1 MNRWVPS
8 ICAAGLLAGLVPAVF
23 PVSAADPGPQG
34 SGPAAQSVSDY
45 DPETDLDAGDRAF
58 ARKDYPVAVSFYTKY
73 LQNAEQ
79 RQNQADIKKAY
90 EHLLDAL
97 VMARLSALA
106 EEYLQKYE
114 KLFSD
119 TNAIEIAMW
128 RGDILFQKQQYAEA
142 GKIYDRLLKSL
153 QVQDPRRFRTLFA
166 SGQVLEKQGRWKE
179 AAERY
184 EPLSRQAAD
193 APLGHQAFI
202 RLIVCLA
209 ADGKGDQAW
218 ELLLDHPPADRK
230 TNAAWPLLAA
240 YITLKQSG
248 VEAASGAWRNLTRS
262 LNSGADPL
270 VYLTA
275 SSYGDAFVK
284 RKLWSDA
291 LLSYRTAFHAAAD
304 KNEMTESLNRIVA
317 AVSQT
322 GNKLQAA
329 RLAMSQL
336 DLFKDSLLS
345 PDVKLRT
352 ARLLQDAGNVKGA
365 LDLYESV
372 FANVNSSE
380 QEKKQAIYEYS
391 LLQAQNGHLA
401 EAEKTV
407 HSHFRA
413 DRESEGEF
421 LLAEILVRLK
431 RPKLYCPKF
440 QAIARRWPEQAGRA
454 CLQAALACLD
464 HRQPDRALEF
474 LAELRKLPA
483 ASVDQSQLVYIEAAA
498 KAQKKQTASALAL
511 YNAFLKTAKA
521 GNPLIPPALYYS
533 GLLAYEQQK
542 MNLAAERLARFRKE
556 YSDHPLAP
564 KASVWLIQIYA
575 VLNNVIAAERETWRL
590 AERYP
595 ESEFAA
601 DALFRLA
608 SHYVSEGAK
617 EKAAAALKKL
627 SSDTR
632 FPRIQSRALYE
643 MARQAFHNGEKKTA
657 LQLLAQLYEKFPDH
671 PILAEGYYLNG
682 DILRSDSDF
691 KSAILC
697 YKKVVE
703 LRPRSLLAAAACGSI
718 GDSLLATASRDPA
731 GSKDEMLN
739 EAIQYYRTLRGQTG
753 CPAIFAAMA
762 DYRIGR
768 CFELLGQQKSASEQ
782 YRQVLYRF
790 PASKAG
796 KHPDTAVWCVRAA
809 EALIDQARKHPVRT
823 SLEHAR
829 FALHWLADAGLIPL
843 QEAADRFEKL
853 KNNQFKP

>member
-8 ICAAGLLAGLVPAVF
+8 ICAAGLLTGLVPVVF
-23 PVSAADPGPQG
+23 SVSAADPGPQE
-34 SGPAAQSVSDY
+34 SVPAAQSASDY
-45 DPETDLDAGDRAF
+45 NPETDLDAGDRAF

-73 LQNAEQ
+73 LQNAEK
-79 RQNQADIKKAY
+79 RQNTADIKKAY
-90 EHLLDAL
+90 ERLLDAL
-97 VMARLSALA
+97 VMARLTALA
-106 EEYLQKYE
+106 EEYLGKYE
-114 KLFSD
+114 KQFPG

-128 RGDILFQKQQYAEA
+128 RGDILFQKQKYGEA
-142 GKIYDRLLKSL
+142 GKIYEQLLKSL
-153 QVQDPRRFRTLFA
+153 PIQDPRRFRTLFA
-166 SGQVLEKQGRWKE
+166 SGQVLEKQGRWKA

-184 EPLSRQAAD
+184 EPLSRQAAGT
-193 APLGHQAFI
+193 PLGHQAFI
-202 RLIVCLA
+202 RLVICLA
-209 ADGKGDQAW
+209 ADGKADQAW
-218 ELLLDHPPADRK
+218 DLLLDNPPADRK

-248 VEAASGAWRNLTRS
+248 VEAASGAWRNLIRTV
-262 LNSGADPL
+262 NTGADPL

-284 RKLWSDA
+284 KKLWADA
-291 LLSYRTAFHAAAD
+291 LLSYRAAFHAATD
-304 KNEMTESLNRIVA
+304 KNELIESLNRIVA

-322 GNKLQAA
+322 GDKLEAA
-329 RLAMSQL
+329 RLAMAQL

-345 PDVKLRT
+345 PEVKLKT
-352 ARLLQDAGNVKGA
+352 ARLLQDAGNIKGA

-372 FANVNSSE
+372 FANMNSSE
-380 QEKKQAIYEYS
+380 LEKKQAVYEYS
-391 LLQAQNGHLA
+391 LLQARNGHLA
-401 EAEKTV
+401 EAEKTI
-407 HSHFRA
+407 HSFFRGS
-413 DRESEGEF
+413 RESEGEF
-421 LLAEILVRLK
+421 LLAEILVRLN

-440 QAIARRWPEQAGRA
+440 LAIARRWPEQSGRA
-454 CLQAALACLD
+454 CRQAALACLD
-464 HRQPDRALEF
+464 HNQPDRALEF

-483 ASVDQSQLVYIEAAA
+483 ASVDQTLLVYIEAAA
-498 KAQKKQTASALAL
+498 KAQKHQTASALAL
-511 YNAFLKTAKA
+511 YNEFLKTAKP

-533 GLLAYEQQK
+533 GLLAYERQE
-542 MNLAAERLARFRKE
+542 MNLAAERLAKFRKD
-556 YSDHPLAP
+556 YPDHPLAP

-608 SHYVSEGAK
+608 SHYVSEGAR

-632 FPRIQSRALYE
+632 FPRIQSRALYK
-643 MARQAFHNGEKKTA
+643 MALQSFHNGEKKNA

-671 PILAEGYYLNG
+671 PVLAEGYYLNG

-691 KSAILC
+691 KSAIPF
-697 YKKVVE
+697 YQKAVE
-703 LRPRSLLAAAACGSI
+703 LRPRSLLAVAASGSI
-718 GDSLLATASRDPA
+718 GDSLLAIASRDPA
-731 GSKDEMLN
+731 GSKDELLK
-739 EAIQYYRTLRGQTG
+739 AIQHYRTLRDQSG
-753 CPAIFAAMA
+753 CPAVFAAMA
-762 DYRIGR
+762 DYRTGR
-768 CFELLGQQKSASEQ
+768 CFDLLGQRKSASEQ

-790 PASKAG
+790 PAAEAR
-796 KHPDTAVWCVRAA
+796 KHPDAAVWCVRAA
-809 EALIDQARKHPVRT
+809 EALIDQAGKHPVRT
-823 SLEHAR
+823 SLRHAR